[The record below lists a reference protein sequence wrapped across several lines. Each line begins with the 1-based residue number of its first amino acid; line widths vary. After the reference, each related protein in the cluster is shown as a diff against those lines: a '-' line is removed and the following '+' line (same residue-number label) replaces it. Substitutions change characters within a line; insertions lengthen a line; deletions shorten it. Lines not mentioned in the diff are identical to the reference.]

1 MGRSQETFS
10 KKEHEKK
17 KIQKRKEKEEKRE
30 ERKANSKKGKSFEDM
45 IAYVDE
51 NGQLTS
57 TPPDPNKKKV
67 LNFSMKEFD
76 ELFFEYFNRKNDPN
90 ITLTKT
96 EFYNYTVQIATFSDR
111 LAHLYP
117 DQKEIAATNKEKW
130 LPVDS

>member
-1 MGRSQETFS
+1 MHRLLKLSFICFLIFS
-10 KKEHEKK
+10 
-17 KIQKRKEKEEKRE
+17 I
-30 ERKANSKKGKSFEDM
+30 ND
-45 IAYVDE
+45 IAYAQVKKLAVAD
-51 NGQLTS
+51 QLIQDS
-57 TPPDPNKKKV
+57 IYKSNKKKV

-117 DQKEIAATNKEKW
+117 DQKEIAAKNKEKW
-130 LPVDS
+130 LSESYEEYLQYKASQKK

>member
-1 MGRSQETFS
+1 MYKLVKLFFICFLILVIHDITYAQV
-10 KKEHEKK
+10 KKLPVDDRLLQDS
-17 KIQKRKEKEEKRE
+17 IY
-30 ERKANSKKGKSFEDM
+30 KS
-45 IAYVDE
+45 
-51 NGQLTS
+51 
-57 TPPDPNKKKV
+57 NKKKV

-76 ELFFEYFNRKNDPN
+76 ALFFEYFNRKNDPN

-130 LPVDS
+130 LSESYEEYLQYKGSQKK

>member
-1 MGRSQETFS
+1 MHRLLKLSFICFLIFS
-10 KKEHEKK
+10 
-17 KIQKRKEKEEKRE
+17 I
-30 ERKANSKKGKSFEDM
+30 ND
-45 IAYVDE
+45 IAYAQVKKLAVAD
-51 NGQLTS
+51 QLIQDS
-57 TPPDPNKKKV
+57 IYKSNKKKV

-130 LPVDS
+130 LSESYEEYLQYKASQKK

>member
-1 MGRSQETFS
+1 MRKLLKLIFICFLIFS
-10 KKEHEKK
+10 INDSVYAQVKKLSVDDQLLQDS
-17 KIQKRKEKEEKRE
+17 IY
-30 ERKANSKKGKSFEDM
+30 KS
-45 IAYVDE
+45 
-51 NGQLTS
+51 
-57 TPPDPNKKKV
+57 NKKKV
-67 LNFSMKEFD
+67 LNFSIKEFD

-130 LPVDS
+130 LSESYEEYLQYKASQKK